1 LTKLKNSAVDLI
13 GLWVFN
19 DTVLLME
26 ENRENHIHFAS
37 YLLTVLIHGC
47 FHNGPVICPRLVI
60 MALGRLYWPEAMP
73 RAIMT

>member
-1 LTKLKNSAVDLI
+1 MAFFKKNEDYLKLKLAGNNI
-13 GLWVFN
+13 
-19 DTVLLME
+19 
-26 ENRENHIHFAS
+26 
-37 YLLTVLIHGC
+37 VLIHGC